1 MPEENLVKLIR
12 EQIKIEKNFATTIDE
27 QIKNIR
33 NVAAKL
39 LLLETQKDSE
49 KHAMI
54 LEGILD
60 VISQKD
66 AKRLWDTLVDSY
78 VDPLVVRRSLE
89 DHIKTETAML
99 EHVKK
104 EIKETEDKG
113 IKLLLEHVASDE
125 EKHHRILQ
133 TVIKH
138 VYDIETMRTREQSI
152 EDQSRG

>member
-1 MPEENLVKLIR
+1 MPEENLIKLIK
-12 EQIKIEKNFATTIDE
+12 EQIKIEKTFVATIDE

-54 LEGILD
+54 LKGILD

-66 AKRLWDTLVDSY
+66 AKRLWDTLVDNY
-78 VDPLVVRRSLE
+78 VDPLIVRRNLE

-99 EHVKK
+99 EHIKK
-104 EIKETEDKG
+104 ETKETEDEG
-113 IKLLLEHVASDE
+113 IKLLLEHIASDE
-125 EKHHRILQ
+125 EKHHKILQ

-138 VYDIETMRTREQSI
+138 VYNIETMRTREQSM
-152 EDQSRG
+152 EDQTRG